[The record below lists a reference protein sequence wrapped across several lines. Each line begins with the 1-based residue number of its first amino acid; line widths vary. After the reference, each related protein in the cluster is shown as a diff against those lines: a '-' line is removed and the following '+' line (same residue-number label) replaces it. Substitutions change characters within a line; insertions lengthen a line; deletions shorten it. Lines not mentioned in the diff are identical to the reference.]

1 MNLKESFRYQSFLD
15 HLMEE
20 ATSSL
25 TMREHCVNT
34 SENHLKSK
42 FNANAVDVVKK
53 PEVGVFF
60 KNDDVIS
67 FLSLLVDEKEKL
79 TVAIDKA
86 KASLNFDVDAAI
98 ETNKYRQRVSSA
110 IKSMLR
116 IGNDATSTK
125 RVIQGRDY
133 IFNAEGNQVPYYYDV
148 EITAEKAYDEAEA
161 KRLMRSMISEADKV
175 SSEIDAAMINTTVA
189 YAPPFDVNESFE
201 DVMTEFLGENKTP

>member
-15 HLMEE
+15 RLMEE
-20 ATSSL
+20 AINSL
-25 TMREHCVNT
+25 TIRDHCVSI
-34 SENHLKSK
+34 SENHLKSRS
-42 FNANAVDVVKK
+42 NASASDVVKT
-53 PEVGVFF
+53 PEVGSFF
-60 KNDDVIS
+60 KNDDVMS

-98 ETNKYRQRVSSA
+98 ETNKYRQNASRA
-110 IKSMLR
+110 IKSMLK
-116 IGNDATSTK
+116 IGNDSASTK
-125 RVIQGRDY
+125 RVTQGRDY

-148 EITAEKAYDEAEA
+148 EITATKAYNETEA
-161 KRLMRSMISEADKV
+161 KQLMRSMISEADKI
-175 SSEIDAAMINTTVA
+175 SSEIDAAMINTIVA